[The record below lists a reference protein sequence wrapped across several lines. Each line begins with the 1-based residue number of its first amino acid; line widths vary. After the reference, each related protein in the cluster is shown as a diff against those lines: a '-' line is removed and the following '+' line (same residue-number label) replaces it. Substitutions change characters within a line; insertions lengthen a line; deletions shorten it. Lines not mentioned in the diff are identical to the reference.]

1 MYIVYNSDVST
12 DRAVTRAYEL
22 GSTDIVQHVALYL
35 RNMIAEAFK
44 SKKNLPWVP
53 TDDFIR
59 QSDVLPTELKTFLK
73 YLYFVTAE
81 DHTVKVQMIVSCLG
95 HDICRAA
102 TKGVQRRFI
111 LFAFSCASSPPEIVL

>member
-12 DRAVTRAYEL
+12 DRTVTLAYEL
-22 GSTDIVQHVALYL
+22 GPTDIVQHVALYL

-59 QSDVLPTELKTFLK
+59 QSDVLPTELKTFLT
-73 YLYFVTAE
+73 Y
-81 DHTVKVQMIVSCLG
+81 
-95 HDICRAA
+95 
-102 TKGVQRRFI
+102 I
-111 LFAFSCASSPPEIVL
+111 LFFYGRGSHSKSSKDCELSGTGHLQSSYKGATEKVHSVCFQ